1 MPSNADTI
9 KQKKSE
15 EIDSKLAALE
25 ESKSRMIAAQ
35 AIDIQKIQDEIDE
48 LTVLLGALDALDQ
61 VVELQTQ
68 VDSFV
73 AAGAPRLI
81 SDPGRPLPAPEKP

>member
-15 EIDSKLAALE
+15 EINSKIATLE
-25 ESKSRMIAAQ
+25 ESRARMIASQ
-35 AIDIQKIQDEIDE
+35 ALDVKKIQDEIDE
-48 LTVLLGALDALDQ
+48 LTVILGGLDALDQ

-81 SDPGRPLPAPEKP
+81 SDPGPLPAPEKP